1 MGSERETDQKGSA
14 LSLRVRAA
22 IEEEIRRRQKEEEKA
37 RRLELQQKLQ
47 TEKIEAEI
55 AAKSA
60 LGEQIAQESGVVGML
75 KEARDGLAQYY
86 PSAVVVEGREYE
98 VKRRGESYERQVF
111 VPTGEQPPENSPKYS
126 YMAVLAWRTNDEP
139 KPVDLKDKRWC
150 YYVWVECN
158 GFNKILT
165 VHREEKWFS
174 KKPPDVQYERKT
186 AAFEN
191 ESWLDKEKLEDAVI
205 HAVKNPLTRDP
216 APSFIRYPSSE
227 KFSWQQTPPPKP

>member
-22 IEEEIRRRQKEEEKA
+22 IEEEIRRRQKEEERREEKA

-47 TEKIEAEI
+47 REEIEAEI

-126 YMAVLAWRTNDEP
+126 YMAVLAWRANDNP
-139 KPVDLKDKRWC
+139 KPVDLNDFRAW
-150 YYVWVECN
+150 YDYVWIESN
-158 GFNKILT
+158 GFNKTLT
-165 VHREEKWFS
+165 VNSAEKSLS
-174 KKPPDVQYERKT
+174 KDISAYVFERKI
-186 AAFEN
+186 AVFEDGD
-191 ESWLDKEKLEDAVI
+191 WLDKKRLEDAII
-205 HAVKNPLTRDP
+205 HAVRNPWHKYDFSPR
-216 APSFIRYPSSE
+216 
-227 KFSWQQTPPPKP
+227 KFSWQQTPPPSPR